1 MKKLILFMVAI
12 WNAIVFAQNL
22 SPETA
27 VELTME
33 KNLSERIEKM
43 LEPLVGKTIVSV
55 NLELKYPTGNMKFY
69 GTELN
74 LAESLPGIPVSK
86 SAAAIPAGDEGAL
99 ENQIRIISQKVSIHL
114 NKRTG
119 KKKIA
124 FIKENL
130 PKWIH
135 LDPTRGDELTL
146 EKDLSYTSSKLIV
159 YAVII
164 FFMLLFLINFRAGI
178 RFLAVSLRNI
188 NIKGF
193 DKALHIKGGIGG
205 SGGGG
210 IANANLQFSQEK
222 PLPVEIV
229 QKEEEDAKD
238 KKLNFHFVEN
248 LSLSNFSKLI
258 AGESNEDI
266 AFLIANLSPEYV
278 QKYITQY
285 PLDSKIVIRSMLNV
299 MQRSKAEIEELRDRL
314 YEKYESLFEEE
325 RYTFDGKKALIK
337 IINSLPSKNSEE
349 LYREIHSLNPRMAED
364 IRINIFLIEDIL
376 KLDNDVIKA
385 IIKSI
390 HHNLLVT
397 FLASTEDKIR
407 EKFTINLT
415 KRAALILE
423 EDIELL
429 GNLSQDEK
437 EKAIDEMLATI
448 RMILKYI

>member
-1 MKKLILFMVAI
+1 
-12 WNAIVFAQNL
+12 
-22 SPETA
+22 
-27 VELTME
+27 
-33 KNLSERIEKM
+33 
-43 LEPLVGKTIVSV
+43 
-55 NLELKYPTGNMKFY
+55 
-69 GTELN
+69 
-74 LAESLPGIPVSK
+74 
-86 SAAAIPAGDEGAL
+86 
-99 ENQIRIISQKVSIHL
+99 
-114 NKRTG
+114 
-119 KKKIA
+119 
-124 FIKENL
+124 
-130 PKWIH
+130 
-135 LDPTRGDELTL
+135 
-146 EKDLSYTSSKLIV
+146 
-159 YAVII
+159 
-164 FFMLLFLINFRAGI
+164 
-178 RFLAVSLRNI
+178 
-188 NIKGF
+188 
-193 DKALHIKGGIGG
+193 
-205 SGGGG
+205 
-210 IANANLQFSQEK
+210 
-222 PLPVEIV
+222 
-229 QKEEEDAKD
+229 
-238 KKLNFHFVEN
+238 
-248 LSLSNFSKLI
+248 
-258 AGESNEDI
+258 
-266 AFLIANLSPEYV
+266 
-278 QKYITQY
+278 
-285 PLDSKIVIRSMLNV
+285 
-299 MQRSKAEIEELRDRL
+299 DRL